1 MSPARRRTRRFDE
14 LDEVPDDLRPEDL
27 VLRTFPSTDTA
38 FAAFAREALEGATRP
53 STRILQE
60 QLRQRYPAAVVRA
73 QDDLARRGGG
83 GIVWY
88 AFRYGGVAQAPVGP
102 RSTDWTDPDI
112 AWAIIDDERRFVDL
126 NDALAAIVEEPRDAI
141 IGRAIEEFT
150 NPDDPTIREDLA
162 ALWSHFVEA
171 RVAESTIRYNRA
183 DGRYRQLA
191 YRIVAD
197 DPEPGL
203 HRIRVLELDSTWQ

>member
-1 MSPARRRTRRFDE
+1 VSPARRPTRFDD
-14 LDEVPDDLRPEDL
+14 LDELPEDLRPEDI
-27 VLRTFPSTDTA
+27 VMRTFPSTDTA
-38 FAAFAREALEGATRP
+38 FAAFAREAIEGTVRP
-53 STRILQE
+53 STRALQE
-60 QLRQRYPAAVVRA
+60 RLRQRYPTAVVRA

-88 AFRYGGVAQAPVGP
+88 AFRYGGVAQAPVEP
-102 RSTDWTDPDI
+102 TSTDWTDPGI

-126 NDALAAIVEEPRDAI
+126 NDALAAIVEEPRHAI
-141 IGRAIEEFT
+141 LGRAIEDFT

-171 RVAESTIRYNRA
+171 RMAESTIRFNRA
-183 DGRYRQLA
+183 DGRHRQLA

-203 HRIRVLELDSTWQ
+203 HRIRVLELESA